1 MSDQRE
7 KTPIRSVEEG
17 LRMILDM
24 DVVYIVAGLIVFV
37 WLAGVG
43 H

>member
-1 MSDQRE
+1 
-7 KTPIRSVEEG
+7 
-17 LRMILDM
+17 MILDM